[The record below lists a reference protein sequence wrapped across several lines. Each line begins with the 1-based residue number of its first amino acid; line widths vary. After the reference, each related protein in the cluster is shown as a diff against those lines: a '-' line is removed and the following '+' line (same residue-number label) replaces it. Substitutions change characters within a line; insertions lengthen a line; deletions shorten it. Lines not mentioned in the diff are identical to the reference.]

1 MTMTDPNDKML
12 DDLFAEAR
20 DVKPAVSNDLMARV
34 LADANAVQ
42 QAKPADVTPRAPG
55 FWFRFFDL
63 VGGWPAIGTLTA
75 ATIAGLWFGVAPPAV
90 VDEFAAGLT
99 GDVVSVDLFS
109 GADFLTGEGF
119 ADG

>member
-1 MTMTDPNDKML
+1 MMMTDPNDKML
-12 DDLFAEAR
+12 DDLFTQAR

-34 LADANAVQ
+34 LADADAMQ
-42 QAKPADVTPRAPG
+42 QSKPADVAPRAPG
-55 FWFRFFDL
+55 FWFRFLDL

-75 ATIAGLWFGVAPPAV
+75 ATIAGLWFGMAPPAV

-99 GDVVSVDLFS
+99 GDVVSIDLFS